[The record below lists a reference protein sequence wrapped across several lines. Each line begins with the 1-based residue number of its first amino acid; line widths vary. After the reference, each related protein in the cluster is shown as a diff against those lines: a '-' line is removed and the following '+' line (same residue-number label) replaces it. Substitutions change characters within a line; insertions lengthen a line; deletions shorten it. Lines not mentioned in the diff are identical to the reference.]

1 MDRVMKGKP
10 PSSFLFGSAEQP
22 ISRLWLSTLYNGPP
36 LTPPYHPFYR
46 LDSDDQPKGK
56 VWTHWLLYIC
66 NGSPLSSIAEVKGWV
81 RNGSTTEQREKPG
94 DGHASCHS
102 IQRRLTPEELICYL
116 QGLCTHLW
124 GIASARAL
132 SLLTVATRH
141 RHSVVQRSSGAFFFF
156 LRLSEN
162 NAKYGRMER
171 EQQDLS
177 LKDEGIHVSDGKCK
191 EAVRLAFIL
200 KICFHSSVNESNK
213 DLFIYVFIL
222 QHMFKFKIF
231 PPICVQLLVTVCSYF
246 YLHFFQYCRLYL
258 IETQTILFR
267 HCTVR

>member
-1 MDRVMKGKP
+1 MTSQRGRFEHIDSYTYATAPLSAVLRKWGGGWGTAPLRSNEKNQEMDTRVV
-10 PSSFLFGSAEQP
+10 
-22 ISRLWLSTLYNGPP
+22 
-36 LTPPYHPFYR
+36 TPF
-46 LDSDDQPKGK
+46 SDD
-56 VWTHWLLYIC
+56 
-66 NGSPLSSIAEVKGWV
+66 
-81 RNGSTTEQREKPG
+81 
-94 DGHASCHS
+94 
-102 IQRRLTPEELICYL
+102 
-116 QGLCTHLW
+116 
-124 GIASARAL
+124 
-132 SLLTVATRH
+132 SL
-141 RHSVVQRSSGAFFFF
+141 QRSSSVTFRDYARISGGLPLRVLSRSWLWQQDTDTALSSGAVELFFFF